1 MKIIRIL
8 IFIFSA
14 LTVFSVGMW
23 VGIETDIYAIKKEE
37 AYAESIKPVIAVVN
51 QDIGANNNGKRE
63 NYSEAIIQK
72 LNAEEFVLVSPQA
85 AQEGYDKG
93 EYCAVVSF
101 PSTLSQEVVDIN
113 SISPTKVNIEFII
126 NNEASE
132 ETYIN
137 AYTKIVDLQYNVNQM
152 LSYMYVYSLYTEV
165 HLAQDQVGELFEND
179 EDDMEALGQVQ
190 LQNFTEELELGNIPR
205 PEMKMERL
213 SFNEYVSQVHSY
225 ATEISDLYLGGY
237 AEAKKDYKVFGE
249 HLGDLAKIIEDDTN
263 AWLSGMNKWA
273 TEVIKYDD
281 EVTDY
286 GKQMN
291 DWKDTA
297 VIWHDEM
304 LHYKE
309 YVNGFYREVE
319 EFKANAAVIA
329 DATSSWKSRATAWA
343 KNILTAENNSIK
355 TYNQNYEKLN
365 QYKMSLIQWEQN
377 LNNYARSGNYTNPAP
392 SLVLPQGFS
401 MPSDLNEL
409 GESNA
414 ELIGACPEV
423 SDESIERF
431 TTNIDAPPDLTVI
444 IDIPEIPVKPEL
456 EMPEKSERLQD
467 AIFEMSTAVYDYD
480 PEDYLTPEIR
490 EKTMEYVSLY
500 SDHTYKVKDDMD
512 NNLHNNIAML
522 DKAYDEYNTY
532 VSELREK
539 ALSCHEKEQ
548 KNLDDALNIFYTAK
562 TATSAENKELL
573 GKFQSMMPNSRKQ
586 DVLNID
592 VLEFT
597 VTPVNFINANIR
609 AEDQKGLQAELLE
622 ITKICSLVVLFVLCV
637 FLIIFICVTLSAKKD
652 KKYSE
657 DD

>member
-1 MKIIRIL
+1 MKIIKIL
-8 IFIFSA
+8 VLLFSA
-14 LTVFSVGMW
+14 LTVFSIGMW
-23 VGIETDIYAIKKEE
+23 VGIETDIYTVKKEE
-37 AYAESIKPVIAVVN
+37 AYADSIKPVIAVVN

-93 EYCAVVSF
+93 EFCAIVSF

-179 EDDMEALGQVQ
+179 EDDMAALMQVQ
-190 LQNFTEELELGNIPR
+190 LHDFTEDLELGNIPR
-205 PEMKMERL
+205 PEMNPERL

-225 ATEISDLYLGGY
+225 ANEISDLYLGGY

-249 HLGDLAKIIEDDTN
+249 HLGELAKIIEDDTN
-263 AWLSGMNKWA
+263 LWLSGMNKWA
-273 TEVIKYDD
+273 TEVLKYDD
-281 EVTDY
+281 DVTNC
-286 GKQMN
+286 GKELEE
-291 DWKDTA
+291 WKNTA
-297 VIWHDEM
+297 LEWYDEM
-304 LHYKE
+304 LQYKE
-309 YVNGFYREVE
+309 YVNGFYGEVE
-319 EFKANAAVIA
+319 AFKANAAAIA
-329 DATSSWKSRATAWA
+329 NATSSWKSRATAWA
-343 KNILTAENNSIK
+343 KDILSAENNAIK

-365 QYKMSLIQWEQN
+365 QYKASLQQWEQS
-377 LNNYARSGNYTNPAP
+377 LNSYAQGGNYSNPAP
-392 SLVLPQGFS
+392 SFSLPQGFS

-414 ELIGACPEV
+414 NLVGACPEV
-423 SDESIERF
+423 SNESIESF
-431 TTNIDAPPDLTVI
+431 TTNIDTPPDITMVA
-444 IDIPEIPVKPEL
+444 DMPELPVKPEL
-456 EMPEKSERLQD
+456 KMPEKSDGLQD
-467 AIFEMSTAVYDYD
+467 AIYQMSTAVYDYD

-490 EKTMEYVSLY
+490 EKVMEYVSLY
-500 SDHTYKVKDDMD
+500 SEHIYKVKDDMD

-586 DVLNID
+586 DVLNTD

-597 VTPVNFINANIR
+597 VTPVNFVNANIR
-609 AEDQKGLQAELLE
+609 AENQKGLQAELLE
-622 ITKICSLVVLFVLCV
+622 TIKICSLVVLVVLCV
-637 FLIIFICVTLSAKKD
+637 FMIILIRITLSVKKD